1 MDFEFIR
8 PALLWLLIPAVALF
22 FVALIKHKK
31 TTSEQLIAPHLA
43 QFIMSEANTK
53 ARQPLWLVALFC
65 SLGILF
71 SAGPSFEKKQV
82 PVFQSKSARVIVMD
96 MSYSMYSTDILPNRL
111 MQSRF
116 KALDMIELFKEGD
129 TALVAYAGTAYII
142 SPLTN
147 DATTLSNL
155 IPSLSP
161 EIMPDKGS
169 NVLAGLDMAKE
180 LLTQA
185 GYIDG
190 DIILV
195 TDGIDQQ
202 EQSDVSSF
210 TSNTQYRL
218 NIYGVGTA
226 QGAPIKLP
234 EGGFLKDR
242 YGQIVVPTLN
252 PSQLKNLASSSGGKF
267 ASYQPSNNDIN
278 TFAPNAQS
286 ELLKDEKQ
294 SHALWRI
301 DAGIYGLLLLLP
313 FGLYLFRRAALL
325 GAFLAFGF
333 LPQQNAYA
341 VELPTLL
348 QNADQRALEAYNN
361 KEYDAA
367 TQAQSSELKGAALYQ
382 QGNFDAALSEFSSD
396 KSASGLYNYG
406 NALAKAGK
414 LEEAIEAYKQ
424 AQTLQDDFTQAAD
437 NQALVEQLLNQ
448 QEQQNQQDQQDQ
460 QDQQSDGDDS
470 QNQDDSQ
477 KKDEQNQGQNSDESK
492 QDQQQNGDKSDSEKG
507 ENESQNQSDEESDK
521 ESEQSKDQQGEP
533 GEQSDKQ
540 NEPDMQAQPQSEQ
553 GKNKDADQPKEDD
566 QQQSKPQAMS
576 EQPATDEQK
585 QNAQQQAMQAQASE
599 LTNEEKEKAQ
609 QLNQLLRKVPDD
621 PAILLR
627 NKMQLEA
634 QKRQYKRRPTGVEK
648 SW

>member
-53 ARQPLWLVALFC
+53 ASQPLWLVALFC

-129 TALVAYAGTAYII
+129 TALVAYAGTAYVI

-202 EQSDVSSF
+202 EQNDVSSF

-242 YGQIVVPTLN
+242 YGQIVVPTIN
-252 PSQLKNLASSSGGKF
+252 ASQLKNLASSSGGKF

-382 QGNFDAALSEFSSD
+382 QGNFDAALNEFSND
-396 KSASGLYNYG
+396 KSATGLYNYG

-414 LEEAIEAYKQ
+414 LEDAIEAYKQ
-424 AQTLQDDFTQAAD
+424 AQTLQDDFTQAAN

-460 QDQQSDGDDS
+460 QSDGDDS
-470 QNQDDSQ
+470 QDQDDSQ

-507 ENESQNQSDEESDK
+507 ENESQSSSDEKSDK

-553 GKNKDADQPKEDD
+553 EQNKESDQPKEDE

-585 QNAQQQAMQAQASE
+585 QSAQQQAMQAQASE